1 MTSAMSTPI
10 SSENAPDSG
19 SAAGEPLEVSFYFDP
34 ICPWAWMASRWMLEV
49 MQVRPVTVRWRIMSL
64 AVLNEGREMKPPYDE
79 LMRRAVGPVRVVTAA
94 AAQHSEEVV
103 LPLYTALGT
112 RLHPGE
118 RTDDEALIAEALAEV
133 GLPAE
138 LAAAATDASWDDEVR
153 ASHHRGMDPVG
164 QNVGTP
170 VLHIGDVALFGPVV
184 SPAPKGEAAGQL
196 FDGVVACART
206 PGFFELKR
214 GRDVGPIFD

>member
-1 MTSAMSTPI
+1 MTSHTSSDSDRDDSAPI
-10 SSENAPDSG
+10 
-19 SAAGEPLEVSFYFDP
+19 EVTFYFDP

-49 MQVRPVTVRWRIMSL
+49 AAVRPVRVHWRIMSL
-64 AVLNEGREMKPPYDE
+64 AVLNDGREMKPPYDE

-94 AAQHSEEVV
+94 AAGHSDDVV
-103 LPLYTALGT
+103 LPLYTAMGT
-112 RLHPGE
+112 RLHPDE
-118 RTDDEALIAEALAEV
+118 RTDDDVLIAEALAEV

-138 LAAAATDASWDDEVR
+138 LAAAATDPVWDDEVR

-184 SPAPKGEAAGQL
+184 SPAPKGEAAGRL

>member
-1 MTSAMSTPI
+1 MTSATSTTATSASTPKSTPGAESPI
-10 SSENAPDSG
+10 
-19 SAAGEPLEVSFYFDP
+19 EVYFYFDP

-49 MQVRPVTVRWRIMSL
+49 ATVRPVTVHWRIMSL

-94 AAQHSEEVV
+94 AAGHSEDVV

-112 RLHPGE
+112 RLHPDE
-118 RTDDEALIAEALAEV
+118 RTDDDALIAEALAEV

-138 LAAAATDASWDDEVR
+138 LAAAATDPVWDDEVR

-184 SPAPKGEAAGQL
+184 SPAPKGEAAGRL
-196 FDGVVACART
+196 FDGVVACAQT